1 MHKKCGL
8 TWGYEMPQSLVMAD
22 STTMVLV
29 TNLIAEYSSPSAW
42 ISAMAMSLVLAKSFP
57 RSLQICVETALV
69 LLDPS
74 I

>member
-8 TWGYEMPQSLVMAD
+8 TWGYEMPRSLVVAD

-42 ISAMAMSLVLAKSFP
+42 MSAMVTVLVLAKSFP
-57 RSLQICVETALV
+57 GSPQIWKDSICVETRLA
-69 LLDPS
+69 
-74 I
+74 

>member
-29 TNLIAEYSSPSAW
+29 TNLIAEYSSPFRVDVRHGKVAGPSN
-42 ISAMAMSLVLAKSFP
+42 IFP
-57 RSLQICVETALV
+57 EV
-69 LLDPS
+69 PS
-74 I
+74 DLEGLHMC